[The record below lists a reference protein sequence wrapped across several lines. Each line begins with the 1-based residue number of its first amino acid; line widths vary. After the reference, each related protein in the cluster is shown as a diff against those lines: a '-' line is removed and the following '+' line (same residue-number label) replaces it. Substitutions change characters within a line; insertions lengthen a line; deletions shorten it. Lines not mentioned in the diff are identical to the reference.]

1 MDSGTL
7 SNPQFTAFVKDRF
20 ELVRIENE
28 HAPDVFTRL
37 GVKEFPTVIVLGPD
51 GKELSRIEGDPGPE
65 ELQKKLVPF
74 AKGA

>member
-7 SNPQFTAFVKDRF
+7 SNQPFSDFVKNRF
-20 ELVRIENE
+20 ELVRIEKE
-28 HAPDVFTRL
+28 HAPDVFARL
-37 GVKEFPTVIVLGPD
+37 GVKEFPTVIVLGSD

-65 ELQKKLVPF
+65 ELQKKLAPF